1 MTFIDVNTDQ
11 PNPSTTMPIPSNM
24 IADMKISASTH
35 AHPLDPLTAA
45 VSGDQLTS
53 ILSC

>member
-1 MTFIDVNTDQ
+1 MSFSDLDTDQ
-11 PNPSTTMPIPSNM
+11 NNPSTTMPIASNM
-24 IADMKISASTH
+24 IADMKISDSTH

-45 VSGDQLTS
+45 VSRDQLRS